1 MSCVGFRIYAFAGW
15 PMLDWRECRHC
26 GLEFFPKK
34 AFYWYC
40 SWRCYEADHEDRND
54 GSPGS
59 IWQAAY
65 DSGYRDGRA
74 DGLVAGRQQ
83 GTMPLPVRRGLV
95 RLVHPDLH
103 QGSALEQVAGDV
115 TRWLLEHRPQ
125 EVARG

>member
-1 MSCVGFRIYAFAGW
+1 
-15 PMLDWRECRHC
+15 MLDWRECRHC

-74 DGLVAGRQQ
+74 DGLGAAANR
-83 GTMPLPVRRGLV
+83 
-95 RLVHPDLH
+95 
-103 QGSALEQVAGDV
+103 
-115 TRWLLEHRPQ
+115 
-125 EVARG
+125 ARCLCRSGEGWSVSFIQIYIRAPP